1 MLYVCAVQIPNTGG
15 TGLVSC
21 LWFHICYA
29 HRDWPK
35 LWRAI
40 LLYNRW
46 ADDEWLWRLCD
57 CSSSFVGSD
66 NGGGHK
72 SGSGEQRIKLLG
84 RMAGSCRHDHLLT
97 LKGFHNKWAET
108 ETILFSRAISCNVW
122 HQSSHSWCVSSL
134 MSSEC
139 PLNWAAIGPEPL
151 GRWHAWMA
159 SPVTIGWPKEET
171 TGITQI

>member
-1 MLYVCAVQIPNTGG
+1 MSVLFRSPRQEGI
-15 TGLVSC
+15 GLMSC
-21 LWFHICYA
+21 LRSHTCHA
-29 HRDWPK
+29 HRTGPNFGGQSCPQ
-35 LWRAI
+35 
-40 LLYNRW
+40 NRW

-57 CSSSFVGSD
+57 CSGSFVGLD

-108 ETILFSRAISCNVW
+108 ETILFGRAISCNVW
-122 HQSSHSWCVSSL
+122 HRSGHSRCVSSL

-139 PLNWAAIGPEPL
+139 PLNWAAIGPEPPEQ
-151 GRWHAWMA
+151 RHAWMP
-159 SPVTIGWPKEET
+159 SPVAIGWPREET